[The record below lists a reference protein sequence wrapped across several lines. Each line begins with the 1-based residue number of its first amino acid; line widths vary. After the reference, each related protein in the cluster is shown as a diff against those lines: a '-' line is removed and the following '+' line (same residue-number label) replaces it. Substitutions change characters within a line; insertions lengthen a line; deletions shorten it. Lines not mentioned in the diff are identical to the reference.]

1 MAAVAYIVVERQEAV
16 MALECPASLYVKLR
30 YQSIGTGSH
39 KEELWQASVY
49 LCFARLQGC

>member
-1 MAAVAYIVVERQEAV
+1 